1 MGKLSEGCLSVLAA
15 CNYSG
20 YYALQNQCANKV
32 NKLKVLYYKNF
43 KVKKYFIFYRY
54 KYIQSLISMMNEIP
68 SHYFLETSVGY
79 YYVNIKINQ

>member
-20 YYALQNQCANKV
+20 YYALQNQFANKV

-68 SHYFLETSVGY
+68 RFTTFWKLVWD
-79 YYVNIKINQ
+79 IIM